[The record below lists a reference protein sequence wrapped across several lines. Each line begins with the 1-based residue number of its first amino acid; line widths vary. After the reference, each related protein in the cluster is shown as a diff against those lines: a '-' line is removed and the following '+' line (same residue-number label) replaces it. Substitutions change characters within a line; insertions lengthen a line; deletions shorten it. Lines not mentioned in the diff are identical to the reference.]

1 MKKVYVVVNLELGW
15 DNVVG
20 VFSWDK
26 FTEEELSECFPS
38 DDDYVIFEKVVDED
52 LSDYE

>member
-15 DNVVG
+15 DNIVG

-26 FTEEELSECFPS
+26 FTKEELLERFPR
-38 DDDYVIFEKVVDED
+38 DDKYVIFEKCVDED